1 VASKKKA
8 TYISDMVETFT
19 NMCEDRLKLNPE
31 KCIFGV
37 MRGKVLGCLVST
49 KGIEAD
55 PDKIKAIL
63 QMQPLQTKK
72 KAQKLTGHIAALN
85 IFIVKLAERSLPF
98 FSIVRGSTR
107 VEWGP
112 EKKKEFEDLKLYL
125 H

>member
-8 TYISDMVETFT
+8 TYISDMVETFA

-72 KAQKLTGHIAALN
+72 RAQKLTGRIAALN
-85 IFIVKLAERSLPF
+85 IFIVKLVERSLPF
-98 FSIVRGSTR
+98 FSIVRGSAR
-107 VEWGP
+107 VE
-112 EKKKEFEDLKLYL
+112 
-125 H
+125 